1 MLQLIFGMQ
10 VQNGKYNFTA
20 TYPAVYTGR
29 PIPHIHYKVFGGGKE
44 LTTQLY
50 FQNDV
55 PPSYED
61 YVANRSSQF
70 PQKVQATSSGRTIT
84 FDLVMD
90 V

>member
-1 MLQLIFGMQ
+1 MKFYLGLKALMLFSIQ
-10 VQNGKYNFTA
+10 
-20 TYPAVYTGR
+20 
-29 PIPHIHYKVFGGGKE
+29 VFGGGKE

>member
-1 MLQLIFGMQ
+1 MSSYIPAALSMKFYLGLKALILFSIQ
-10 VQNGKYNFTA
+10 
-20 TYPAVYTGR
+20 
-29 PIPHIHYKVFGGGKE
+29 VFGGGKE

>member
-1 MLQLIFGMQ
+1 MKFYLGLTVLILFFIQ
-10 VQNGKYNFTA
+10 
-20 TYPAVYTGR
+20 
-29 PIPHIHYKVFGGGKE
+29 VFGGGKE